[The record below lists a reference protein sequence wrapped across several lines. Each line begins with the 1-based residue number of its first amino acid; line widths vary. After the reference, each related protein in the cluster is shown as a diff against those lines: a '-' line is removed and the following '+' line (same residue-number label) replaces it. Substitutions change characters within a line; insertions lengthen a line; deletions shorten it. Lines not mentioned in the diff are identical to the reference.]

1 MVQSCVL
8 GQFYGDLANEAFLTN
23 FAVYHRRFS
32 TNTVTRPNHTPP
44 RPTTR
49 PTTRL
54 SHAPTTP
61 HHRAPHR
68 ALCAPRFTLRV
79 YVHIL
84 CEMRACAKACARAV
98 RTPQ

>member
-44 RPTTR
+44 RPTTH
-49 PTTRL
+49 T
-54 SHAPTTP
+54 STP
-61 HHRAPHR
+61 RSP
-68 ALCAPRFTLRV
+68 
-79 YVHIL
+79 
-84 CEMRACAKACARAV
+84 
-98 RTPQ
+98 